1 MSKSERPSS
10 FSRSRS
16 PLRKRKSRTQ
26 PILSA
31 GSPPSMRLSAIAGCQ
46 FGRPLKSRTRAHT
59 RSVRPLTTLETKTR
73 AMDPSALLARRRGAA
88 CRRRAVGLLLRRTIL
103 ADALHVARLADEP
116 RHFRQAAALDAD
128 VGQNRV
134 DERGLDAVAKRR

>member
-1 MSKSERPSS
+1 MSKSESPSS
-10 FSRSRS
+10 FSRIRS

-59 RSVRPLTTLETKTR
+59 RSLRPLTTLETKTR
-73 AMDPSALLARRRGAA
+73 AMDPAALLARRRGAA
-88 CRRRAVGLLLRRTIL
+88 RGRRAVGLP
-103 ADALHVARLADEP
+103 AFDAAFGDRGAPV
-116 RHFRQAAALDAD
+116 RQAVEVAHA
-128 VGQNRV
+128 RPH
-134 DERGLDAVAKRR
+134 AVAAAVDDARD